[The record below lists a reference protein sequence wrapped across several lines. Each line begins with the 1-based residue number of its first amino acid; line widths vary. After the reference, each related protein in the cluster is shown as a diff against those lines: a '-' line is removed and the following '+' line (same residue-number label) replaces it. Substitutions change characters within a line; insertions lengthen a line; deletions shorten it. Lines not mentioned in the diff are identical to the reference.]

1 MLSSRW
7 RSIEYVSI
15 IFGAVL
21 AAATIF
27 AATYTIQIW
36 RATGLDGIPGYWE
49 SIHPYDGY
57 SLPLAISATLA
68 FAVGVLSALTTRR
81 ENLKI
86 L

>member
-27 AATYTIQIW
+27 AATYAIQMW
-36 RATGLDGIPGYWE
+36 RATGLDEIPGHWE
-49 SIHPYDGY
+49 SIHP
-57 SLPLAISATLA
+57 
-68 FAVGVLSALTTRR
+68 
-81 ENLKI
+81 
-86 L
+86 